1 MFEIGDPAPDFSLM
15 SLEGKRISLT
25 ELRGHK
31 VLIWFYPEADT
42 PG

>member
-1 MFEIGDPAPDFSLM
+1 MFEIGDPAPDFSLI
-15 SLEGKRISLT
+15 SHEGKRISLA